1 MIRKT
6 EETKMLLPPSMQD
19 KTEFMPL
26 GKAIQKPEP
35 VKADPVREFEK
46 HNHDIPG
53 APKLPRVTPEMASRA
68 LRSLYPSELK
78 KPRRKSEMAEEYERE
93 QAKIAAQASGTSVI
107 GHWTNAVAAACGVT
121 KDREYSEPWD
131 GLFQKQAAKQ
141 MERLDKLSEL
151 SKPPALTWPTLPDLP
166 EPTFL
171 PEVVNPAPSKA
182 DIAQFEVEQ
191 AEKRAR
197 AGLMVLQV
205 ERELGKIH
213 YSSIYVNDD
222 DMEEMLEWFGPLGV
236 PERWGTR
243 VLHYPWVDRMKV

>member
-1 MIRKT
+1 
-6 EETKMLLPPSMQD
+6 MLLPPSMQD

-53 APKLPRVTPEMASRA
+53 APKLPRVTPEMAAHA
-68 LRSLYPSELK
+68 LRSLCVDGLK
-78 KPRRKSEMAEEYERE
+78 EAFVRISKQYEGS
-93 QAKIAAQASGTSVI
+93 I
-107 GHWTNAVAAACGVT
+107 N
-121 KDREYSEPWD
+121 REYSEPWE
-131 GLFQKQAAKQ
+131 GLLQKQA
-141 MERLDKLSEL
+141 ERLDKLSEL

-205 ERELGKIH
+205 ERELGKSH
-213 YSSIYVNDD
+213 YSSVYVNDD

-236 PERWGTR
+236 PERWETR
-243 VLHYPWVDRMKV
+243 VFHYPWANRMSI

>member
-1 MIRKT
+1 
-6 EETKMLLPPSMQD
+6 MQD

-53 APKLPRVTPEMASRA
+53 AKLPRVTPEMASRA
-68 LRSLYPSELK
+68 LRSLLK
-78 KPRRKSEMAEEYERE
+78 EEYERE

-107 GHWTNAVAAACGVT
+107 GHWMNVVAEVCGVT
-121 KDREYSEPWD
+121 KDREYTEPWE
-131 GLFQKQAAKQ
+131 GLFQKRSAKQ

-171 PEVVNPAPSKA
+171 PEVVNPAPRNDWKVV
-182 DIAQFEVEQ
+182 DTVQ
-191 AEKRAR
+191 K
-197 AGLMVLQV
+197 LMWDTEGVV
-205 ERELGKIH
+205 SIH
-213 YSSIYVNDD
+213 TD
-222 DMEEMLEWFGPLGV
+222 DMNALFRYFGGSIPESWKWQLLAFDGV
-236 PERWGTR
+236 PR
-243 VLHYPWVDRMKV
+243 LAI

>member
-1 MIRKT
+1 MA
-6 EETKMLLPPSMQD
+6 LLPPSMQD

-26 GKAIQKPEP
+26 GKAIPKPEP
-35 VKADPVREFEK
+35 VKADPVRDFEK

-53 APKLPRVTPEMASRA
+53 APRLPLVTPEMAARA
-68 LRSLYPSELK
+68 LRSLCG
-78 KPRRKSEMAEEYERE
+78 AESV
-93 QAKIAAQASGTSVI
+93 AIKNPASGTITIKAEWTPWQREDIVSNTTSINREYPEPWESVI
-107 GHWTNAVAAACGVT
+107 
-121 KDREYSEPWD
+121 
-131 GLFQKQAAKQ
+131 QKHAAKQ
-141 MERLDKLSEL
+141 AERLDKLSEL